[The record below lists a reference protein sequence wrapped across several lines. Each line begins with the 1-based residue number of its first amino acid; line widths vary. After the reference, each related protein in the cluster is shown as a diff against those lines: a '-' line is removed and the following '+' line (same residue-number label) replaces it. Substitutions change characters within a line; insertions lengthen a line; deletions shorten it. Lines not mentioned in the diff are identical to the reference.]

1 MHAVRHWT
9 LRFDTHR
16 SRRGVLENKDYN
28 RTLFELS
35 PIGLA
40 LFTMDGTVTDCNEA
54 YASITGRTREETI
67 GLTYWELT
75 PKEYNDA
82 AKEIMATL
90 TKTGSFQ
97 HYEKHYYHRDGHL
110 VPVRLSGNLIEQ
122 EGDLHIWCSVEDITE
137 RKIAEEALRTA
148 NQKLTALNEL
158 RSQFFADISHELRT
172 PLTVIRGEAEVTLRG
187 KDKPIGEYKAVL
199 AQIVDLTNQIN
210 RLVSDLLFLAQSEA
224 GTIQINREPSPLDE
238 ILVSAC
244 QEGGV
249 LIAQKGLTL
258 NFASPTEQ
266 WRVMGDA
273 YRLKQLLLILLHN
286 AASYTPVGGQ
296 VQVGVKTV
304 RSRVSISITDTGV
317 GIPPDNLAHVF
328 ERFYRGRQG
337 SKRHP
342 GGMGLGL
349 PIAKWITEAH
359 HGHIHLSS
367 EVGRGTTV
375 TVTLPLL
382 S

>member
-1 MHAVRHWT
+1 M
-9 LRFDTHR
+9 
-16 SRRGVLENKDYN
+16 
-28 RTLFELS
+28 FELS

-40 LFTMDGTVTDCNEA
+40 LVTMDGTISDCNEA
-54 YASITGRTREETI
+54 YARITGRTREETI

-75 PKEYNDA
+75 PNEYDDV

-90 TKTGSFQ
+90 TRTGSFQ

-122 EGDLHIWCSVEDITE
+122 DGELHIWCIAENITE
-137 RKIAEEALRTA
+137 QKIAQEALKTT
-148 NQKLTALNEL
+148 NQQLTALNEL

-187 KDKPIGEYKAVL
+187 KDKPISEYKAVL
-199 AQIVDLTNQIN
+199 VQIVDLTNQIN

-224 GTIQINREPSPLDE
+224 GTIQINREPTPLDE
-238 ILVSAC
+238 ILIGAC
-244 QEGGV
+244 QEGGI
-249 LIAQKGLTL
+249 LIAQKGLIL
-258 NFASPTEQ
+258 NVSKLTER
-266 WRVMGDA
+266 WSIMGDT
-273 YRLKQLLLILLHN
+273 YRLKQLFLILLHN
-286 AASYTPVGGQ
+286 AASYTPSGGR
-296 VQVGVKTV
+296 VQVAVKTAG
-304 RSRVSISITDTGV
+304 SRISVSISDTGV
-317 GIPPDNLAHVF
+317 GIAPDNLAHVF

-359 HGHIHLSS
+359 HGHIQLSS